1 MRLSKMFLK
10 TYKESPNDAE
20 VISHQLM
27 SRAAMIK
34 KLASGVYT
42 YLPMGYKV
50 LRKVENIVREEMN
63 RAGAQEVLM
72 PVLQP
77 AELWQESGRW
87 NVMGSE
93 LMRLSDRHDRQFCLG
108 PTHEEVITDIIRN
121 EVSSYKQVPMNIY
134 QIQTKFRDERRP
146 RFGLMRGREFLMKDA
161 YSFHID
167 DECLDK
173 EYQNMKLAYRR
184 VFDRMGLNYRPVEAD
199 GGAIGDS
206 QTEEFHVLAESGEDD
221 ILFCNTCDYA
231 ANSEKAISGIE
242 FHKENEELKELSLMD
257 TPNSS
262 SIEEVSN
269 FLNISKKKTIK
280 AMMYKEEVEKE
291 VRYFMALI
299 RGDYEINEIKLGN
312 VAGAKVELELIDE
325 KDFETLNLVK
335 GYIGAIG
342 DINDK
347 IIIVADESIMGIAN
361 AVLGGNQEGKH
372 FINANIDRDY
382 KAHFVGD
389 IRMVEVGEPCPKCG
403 KELEIARGI
412 EVGQVF
418 KLGTKY
424 SEALGAKVLD
434 QNGREKYLTM
444 GCYGIGVSRTAAA
457 SVEQNYD
464 EAGIIWPKAIAPF
477 EVDIIPAN
485 IKNDAQKEASE
496 KIYTELLNKG
506 IDVCI
511 DDRNE
516 RAGFKFKDADLIG
529 FPVKVVVGN
538 SIEDGKVEVK
548 VRRSGEAFEVEVD
561 KVIDFVVDL
570 LNKIN

>member
-87 NVMGSE
+87 NAMGSE

-347 IIIVADESIMGIAN
+347 IIIVADESVVGIVN

-389 IRMVEVGEPCPKCG
+389 IRMVEAGEPCPKCG